1 MKGKIAIVG
10 IGEIPTGR
18 YPDRSAIECAIESA
32 RLAIQDSGLP
42 KDEIDALIPTGALCN
57 PQFNTDLI
65 TGRVWE
71 ELGLSVRN
79 NVQLFAGGA
88 SSAIMLKV
96 AAGLIAT
103 GTSKAILFL
112 HADKLGTDVDAQ
124 AGIDLFATAGISKE
138 WEMPYGLHYSA
149 VAGLITQR
157 YMHETGTT
165 AEQLAAACVSNRKWA
180 ELNPNAMFR
189 KPLTVEEVLASKM
202 LSTPL
207 HAKESNMLADGGSA
221 FVVTSAERARDLTE
235 RPVFCL
241 GEGSRVTHYA
251 LSQEPDL
258 ARFGWA
264 EAAKEAFEAADL
276 SPSDM
281 DLAELYDSYPVF
293 QLMALEELGLCR
305 RGEAGAFVA
314 AGKTWPGG
322 DLPMTTNGGMLS
334 QGHTGAG
341 GGIAIFVEAA
351 RQLMNKAGERQV
363 PGARF
368 AVETATG
375 GTYVDA
381 HVTILGTEV
390 P

>member
-1 MKGKIAIVG
+1 MKGQIAIVG

-18 YPDRSAIECAIESA
+18 YPERSFIQSAIESA
-32 RLAIQDSGLP
+32 RLAIQDSGVS
-42 KDEIDALIPTGALCN
+42 KDRIDTVIPTAALCSS
-57 PQFNTDLI
+57 QFNTDLV
-65 TGRVWE
+65 TGRVCE

-88 SSAIMLKV
+88 TSAIMLKV
-96 AAGLIAT
+96 AAGLIVTRA
-103 GTSKAILFL
+103 SDYILFV
-112 HADKLGTDVDAQ
+112 HTDQLGSLVSPQ
-124 AGIDLFATAGISKE
+124 AGIDLFATAGISRE
-138 WEMPYGLHYSA
+138 WEMAYGMHYSA

-207 HAKESNMLADGGSA
+207 HAKESNMLADGGAA
-221 FVVTSAERARDLTE
+221 FVVTSAERARDLTQ
-235 RPVFCL
+235 RPVFLL

-258 ARFGWA
+258 AWFGWGV
-264 EAAKEAFEAADL
+264 AAREAFEAADL
-276 SPSDM
+276 SPADI
-281 DLAELYDSYPVF
+281 DLAEIYDSYPVF

-314 AGKTWPGG
+314 DGNTWPGG
-322 DLPMTTNGGMLS
+322 KLPMTTNGGMLS